1 MSAEKGKA
9 VSTGEKV
16 RTVVFDL
23 GGVLFTEGKS
33 VALEVLSRDFGYNR
47 TIVWDVLTC
56 KQSRDMRKG
65 LLSEEAFWSWV
76 AGQIPEGYDAQVIKD
91 EWYKGYTLDPE
102 ILKLVKRLQGHYR
115 LVAFSENVQSRVVYL
130 DQRYQ
135 FRELFDEQIYSYDHH
150 FGKRDPEF
158 LEILLRVLG
167 DPTTEILY
175 VDNSKAPLEMAEKLG
190 MKVIHYTTGQKE
202 SIEAMMRCLGIPPES
217 GPCPDCR
224 PCEPEL
230 VGHVEQPPAS

>member
-1 MSAEKGKA
+1 MSAGDGKSVCNSEKIN
-9 VSTGEKV
+9 
-16 RTVVFDL
+16 TVVFDL

-33 VALEVLSRDFGYNR
+33 VALEVLSGDYGYDR

-76 AGQIPEGYDAQVIKD
+76 AGQIPQGYDAQVIRD
-91 EWYKGYTLDPE
+91 EWWKGYALDPE
-102 ILKLVKRLQGHYR
+102 ILKLVKRLKGHYR
-115 LVAFSENVQSRVVYL
+115 LVAFSENVRSRVLYL
-130 DQRYQ
+130 DQRYH
-135 FRELFDEQIYSYDHH
+135 FRELFGEEIYSYDHH

-167 DPTTEILY
+167 DPPTEILY
-175 VDNSKAPLEMAEKLG
+175 VDNSKAPLEMAKRLG
-190 MKVIHYTTGQKE
+190 MKVIHYTTGRKE
-202 SIEAMMRCLGIPPES
+202 SIEAAMRCLGIPPES
-217 GPCPDCR
+217 GPCPDSR

-230 VGHVEQPPAS
+230 AGPVEQPPGS